1 MSFVALG
8 GDGLR
13 PTFFEL
19 LAAERLMSSLK
30 AAVIY
35 SLAVS
40 THIVTVK
47 HIYCTARYTPEQGP
61 IASISTDTIPSSFLP
76 HRYTPNEDP
85 V

>member
-19 LAAERLMSSLK
+19 LAAERLMPSLK

-40 THIVTVK
+40 THIVEFGHT
-47 HIYCTARYTPEQGP
+47 HCTIYPCTR
-61 IASISTDTIPSSFLP
+61 TIYLEF
-76 HRYTPNEDP
+76 H
-85 V
+85 